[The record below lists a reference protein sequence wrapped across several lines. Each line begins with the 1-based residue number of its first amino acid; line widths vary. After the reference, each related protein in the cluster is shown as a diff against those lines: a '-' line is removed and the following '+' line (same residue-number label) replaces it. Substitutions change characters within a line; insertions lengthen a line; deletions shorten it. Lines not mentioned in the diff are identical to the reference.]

1 MDDVETP
8 AIAKTLNALTK
19 SKNAN
24 EKTASI
30 KILCSVALAKVK
42 VFKLKDL
49 AVTFLKY
56 AG

>member
-8 AIAKTLNALTK
+8 AVAETLNALTK

-24 EKTASI
+24 EKTASM

-42 VFKLKDL
+42 VFKSKDL